1 VNTTKAASYSSDDD
15 RSYERTGSILT
26 AAPDVVEVRRNGGL
40 GALLGAA
47 ASAVAIG
54 YLARAVATSAPLDWA
69 LAVGLGL
76 LAVFHLHSFVD
87 ARTPLLVADTQGV
100 RIRLGR
106 AWRGVPWGGLASVE
120 VTPRQGLVRDGRLVL
135 VPRNAEKVLGDLDA
149 SGRRQGKISNF
160 LYGSPFALPLGLSTR
175 VSGDSSEDLATALR
189 QLAGGGARVV
199 ELLPGSATAAEP
211 VEVVETEERSPSAL
225 RRALRLP
232 DPRRFLAHA
241 ISGVAGVSGGMKA
254 GAEARAERKSERAA
268 ERETARLAEEAAAE
282 EAARIVPA
290 SPTPSPLRQARPGK
304 RAEIRANLVSAPDV
318 PEAAAVTGPVEGREL
333 RRLGSVDLVEEK
345 VTWGDRVRPIAR
357 IRESVEPLVID
368 DFAAQPAADPIIGP
382 NLAAARRRIGLSVD
396 QLAERTRIRPHVIEA
411 IEVDDFV
418 PCGGDF
424 YARGHLR
431 TLARVLGVEI
441 APLMAS
447 YDERYADAPINPR
460 RVFEA
465 ELASG
470 SHGGIRSMKGGPNW
484 SILVA
489 AVMTVVLAWSIAR
502 LVTDSPV
509 EVRSTAPTL
518 QAGPDGSGVP
528 NYIGTQPVTLRLTA
542 SDGGARVVV
551 RDDQGDV
558 AFRGSIAADEQ
569 QELSVVP
576 PVSVEVKDSGA
587 VAVAISGQSKGFVGG
602 AGGKDL
608 RTFTVA
614 QAGQK

>member
-1 VNTTKAASYSSDDD
+1 VNTQEASDYPAFED
-15 RSYERTGSILT
+15 RSERTGSILT
-26 AAPDVVEVRRNGGL
+26 AAPDLVEVRRNGGL

-54 YLARAVATSAPLDWA
+54 YLARAVATGSPLDWA
-69 LAVGLGL
+69 LAAALGL
-76 LAVFHLHSFVD
+76 LAAFHLHSFVD

-135 VPRNAEKVLGDLDA
+135 VPRNAEKVLADLDA
-149 SGRRQGKISNF
+149 SGRRQGRISNL

-175 VSGDSSEDLATALR
+175 VTGDSSEDLTTALR

-199 ELLPGSATAAEP
+199 ELLPGSQVAAEP
-211 VEVVETEERSPSAL
+211 VEVVETDDKPRRS
-225 RRALRLP
+225 LRLP
-232 DPRRFLAHA
+232 DPRRFLAHT
-241 ISGVAGVSGGMKA
+241 ISTISGGMKA
-254 GAEARAERKSERAA
+254 GAEARADRKSERAA
-268 ERETARLAEEAAAE
+268 AREEARLAEEAAAA
-282 EAARIVPA
+282 EAARVVPA
-290 SPTPSPLRQARPGK
+290 SPTPAPLREARAGK
-304 RAEIRANLVSAPDV
+304 RAELRATLVAAADL
-318 PEAAAVTGPVEGREL
+318 PEAAEPVEGRQL
-333 RRLGSVDLVEEK
+333 RRPGSVDLVEEK
-345 VTWGDRVRPIAR
+345 QTWGDRVRPIAR
-357 IRESVEPLVID
+357 IRESVEPLIID

-382 NLAAARRRIGLSVD
+382 DLAAARRRIGLSVD

-470 SHGGIRSMKGGPNW
+470 AHGGIRSMKGGPNW

-489 AVMTVVLAWSIAR
+489 AVMTVVLAWSVAR

-509 EVRSTAPTL
+509 EVREQTPTL
-518 QAGPDGSGVP
+518 QQGPDGSGVP

-558 AFRGSIAADEQ
+558 AFRGSIAADEH

-576 PVSVEVKDSGA
+576 PVTVEVKDKGA
-587 VAVAISGQSKGFVGG
+587 VAVAIDGHDKGFVGG
-602 AGGKDL
+602 AGAQGS
-608 RTFTVA
+608 RTFTP
-614 QAGQK
+614 KP

>member
-1 VNTTKAASYSSDDD
+1 VNSQEASDYQGYEDDN
-15 RSYERTGSILT
+15 RGYETTGSILS
-26 AAPDVVEVRRNGGL
+26 AAPDLVEVRRNGGL

-54 YLARAVATSAPLDWA
+54 YLARAVATGSPLDWV
-69 LAVGLGL
+69 LAAGLGL
-76 LAVFHLHSFVD
+76 LAAFHLHSFVD

-135 VPRNAEKVLGDLDA
+135 VPRNAEKVLADLDA
-149 SGRRQGKISNF
+149 SGRRQGKISNL
-160 LYGSPFALPLGLSTR
+160 LYGSPFAVPLGLSTR
-175 VSGDSSEDLATALR
+175 VTGDSSEDLTTALR

-199 ELLPGSATAAEP
+199 ELLPGSQTAAEP
-211 VEVVETEERSPSAL
+211 VEVVETEDKPRRSL
-225 RRALRLP
+225 RVP

-241 ISGVAGVSGGMKA
+241 ISTVSGGMKA

-268 ERETARLAEEAAAE
+268 EREEARLAEEAAAV

-290 SPTPSPLRQARPGK
+290 SPTPAPLREARVGK
-304 RAEIRANLVSAPDV
+304 RAELRASIVSPADAREV
-318 PEAAAVTGPVEGREL
+318 SEPVEGRQL
-333 RRLGSVDLVEEK
+333 RRPGSVDLVEEK

-470 SHGGIRSMKGGPNW
+470 AHGGIRSMKGGPNW

-489 AVMTVVLAWSIAR
+489 AVMTVVLAWSVAR

-509 EVRSTAPTL
+509 EVREQAPTL
-518 QAGPDGSGVP
+518 QQGPDGSGVP

-551 RDDQGDV
+551 SDDQGDI
-558 AFRGSIAADEQ
+558 AFRGSIAAEEK
-569 QELSVVP
+569 QEISVVP
-576 PVSVEVKDSGA
+576 PVTVEVKDNGA
-587 VAVAISGQSKGFVGG
+587 VAVAIDGRGKGFVGG
-602 AGGKDL
+602 AGGQAS
-608 RTFTVA
+608 RTFTP
-614 QAGQK
+614 KP

>member
-1 VNTTKAASYSSDDD
+1 VNTQEASDYPSYDDD
-15 RSYERTGSILT
+15 NRGYETTGSILS
-26 AAPDVVEVRRNGGL
+26 AAPDLVEVRRNGGL
-40 GALLGAA
+40 GALLGGA

-54 YLARAVATSAPLDWA
+54 YLARAASTGSPLDWV

-76 LAVFHLHSFVD
+76 LAAFHLHSFVD

-120 VTPRQGLVRDGRLVL
+120 VTPRQGLLRDGRLVL
-135 VPRNAEKVLGDLDA
+135 VPRNAEKVLADLDA
-149 SGRRQGKISNF
+149 SGRRQGRISNL

-175 VSGDSSEDLATALR
+175 VTGDSSEDLTTSLR

-199 ELLPGSATAAEP
+199 ELLPGSQAAAEP
-211 VEVVETEERSPSAL
+211 VEVVETEDKP
-225 RRALRLP
+225 RRTLRLP

-241 ISGVAGVSGGMKA
+241 IATVSGGMKA

-268 ERETARLAEEAAAE
+268 EREETRLAEEAAAI

-290 SPTPSPLRQARPGK
+290 SPTPAPLREARIGK
-304 RAEIRANLVSAPDV
+304 RAELRASIVSTADAPEV
-318 PEAAAVTGPVEGREL
+318 NEPVEGRQL
-333 RRLGSVDLVEEK
+333 RRPGSVDLVEEK

-396 QLAERTRIRPHVIEA
+396 QLADRTRIRPHVIEA

-470 SHGGIRSMKGGPNW
+470 AHGGIRSMKGGPNW

-489 AVMTVVLAWSIAR
+489 AVMTVVLAWSVAR

-509 EVRSTAPTL
+509 EVRTPAPTL
-518 QAGPDGSGVP
+518 QQGPDGSGVP

-551 RDDQGDV
+551 SDDQGDI
-558 AFRGSIAADEQ
+558 AFRGSIAAEEQ
-569 QELSVVP
+569 QEISVVP
-576 PVSVEVKDSGA
+576 PVTVEVKDKGA
-587 VAVAISGQSKGFVGG
+587 VAVAIDGRSKGFVGG
-602 AGGKDL
+602 AGGQGS
-608 RTFTVA
+608 RTFTPK
-614 QAGQK
+614 Q